1 MKTIFK
7 IQLIY
12 FLGFIICFIFISE
25 FKFIINPR
33 AYLLVLFLGILYSSL
48 QSIFLYY
55 LTLFFNYL
63 KVKKKKNQFVLSFIV
78 IYIGN
83 LFFLLQF
90 EDYDV
95 SLKSFSI
102 KWFYG
107 VYGLSSFLFVLIFIM
122 PFNLLIP
129 QNPSENTKS

>member
-7 IQLIY
+7 IQSIY
-12 FLGFIICFIFISE
+12 FLGFIAYFIFTSE
-25 FKFIINPR
+25 LEYIKNPGTF
-33 AYLLVLFLGILYSSL
+33 LFAFVLGILYSIL
-48 QSIFLYY
+48 QSIFLFY

-83 LFFLLQF
+83 LFFLFQF